1 MKEISKS
8 IIIKLGAQRT
18 ASTPRANQTFLPA
31 GCTLNKILIDLAA
44 DFIEGIM
51 FTRGAKI
58 RIGVNTYHL
67 DIIYGNAANDNNI
80 HYRNQMYSGRM
91 PNNTY
96 KFGESPTGD
105 QFCINCLTGEVYY
118 WMHDA
123 TDGEIDTLLL
133 APCLDFFLKKLSADE
148 ATDIEALVKSKKIKR
163 IDLDF

>member
-1 MKEISKS
+1 
-8 IIIKLGAQRT
+8 
-18 ASTPRANQTFLPA
+18 
-31 GCTLNKILIDLAA
+31 
-44 DFIEGIM
+44 
-51 FTRGAKI
+51 
-58 RIGVNTYHL
+58 
-67 DIIYGNAANDNNI
+67 
-80 HYRNQMYSGRM
+80 MYSGRM

-96 KFGESPTGD
+96 TFGESPTGD

>member
-18 ASTPRANQTFLPA
+18 ASTPRLNHNFFPA
-31 GCTLNKILIDLAA
+31 GCTPNKILIDLAA

-58 RIGVNTYHL
+58 RIGANTYYL
-67 DIIYGNAANDNNI
+67 DIIYGNTTNENNI
-80 HYRNQMYSGRM
+80 HYRNQMYSGRI

-96 KFGESPTGD
+96 TFGESPTGD
-105 QFCINCLTGEVYY
+105 QFCISCLTGEVYY
-118 WMHDA
+118 WVHDA
-123 TDGEIDTLLL
+123 TDGEIDTFLL
-133 APCLDFFLKKLSADE
+133 APCLDIFFKELSADE
-148 ATDIEALVKSKKIKR
+148 ATDIGALAKSKKIKK